1 MSATPALFRPFTC
14 RGVTFRNRIILSP
27 MCQYMAQEGHANR
40 WHRAH
45 HARFALGGVGGAVLE
60 ATAVTRDGRITP
72 GCLGIWSDE
81 HVEGLAEIV
90 ALYHDHGVPVG
101 IQLAHAGRKASA
113 AVPWEGAQPLPHD
126 DPRAWASVAPSAIP
140 FGSDWQM
147 PAALDE
153 AGIAAIIESFS
164 VAAARAVR
172 AGFDFLEVHGAHGYL
187 INSFVSPIS
196 NRRTDGWGGDRAAR
210 FRLPLTIVAR
220 LRAELPDG
228 MPIFYRAS
236 VLDGVDGG
244 VSLDDSIALAAAL
257 GSAGVDVVDCSSGGV
272 ATSSGVANRPP
283 SPGYLVPLASAIRHD
298 AGVATMAVGL
308 ILTPQQADAVIA
320 EGHADLV
327 ALGRELLADS
337 NFAHRAALALGV
349 EQPHRVLPSNY
360 SFYLERRRYEE
371 A

>member
-1 MSATPALFRPFTC
+1 MSAAPALFEPYTC
-14 RGVTFRNRIILSP
+14 RDVTFRNRIILSP
-27 MCQYMAQEGHANR
+27 MCQYMAEEGHATR

-45 HARFALGGVGGAVLE
+45 HSRFALGGVGGALLE

-81 HVEGLAEIV
+81 HLEGLAEIV
-90 ALYHDHGVPVG
+90 ALYHDQGIPVG
-101 IQLAHAGRKASA
+101 VQLAHAGRKASA
-113 AVPWEGAQPLPHD
+113 AVPWEGAQPLPPG
-126 DPRAWASVAPSAIP
+126 DPRAWSSVAPSAVP
-140 FGSDWQM
+140 FGPNWQT

-153 AGIAAIIESFS
+153 AGIAGVIDAFS
-164 VAAARAVR
+164 AAAARAVR
-172 AGFDFLEVHGAHGYL
+172 AGFDFVEVHGAHGYL

-196 NRRTDGWGGDRAAR
+196 NRRDDRWGGDRAGR
-210 FRLPLTIVAR
+210 FRLAVTVVER
-220 LRAELPDG
+220 LRADLPPE

-236 VLDGVDGG
+236 ILDGVEGG
-244 VSLDDSIALAAAL
+244 VSLEDSVALATAL
-257 GSAGVDVVDCSSGGV
+257 RDGGADVIDCSSGGV
-272 ATSSGVANRPP
+272 ATGSGVADRPP
-283 SPGYLVPLASAIRHD
+283 SPGYLVPLAGTVRRESK
-298 AGVATMAVGL
+298 VATMAVGL
-308 ILTPQQADAVIA
+308 ILTPEQANAVIA

-337 NFAHRAALALGV
+337 NFAHRAARTLGV